1 MANKKYLRNGLAT
14 YGICLLLATA
24 IYSGIIFYENSRSQA
39 DDFGGAMPAIIIPP
53 PAEEVVVLE
62 DAPEEPVI
70 AQPEIEEVTDPT
82 LNWPTDKLF
91 ITADRQTY
99 QEGQVVLVIP
109 KLGKVLPLKAGVT
122 EDDLRDGAG
131 LYDYSQLP
139 GEGINRNVSIAGHR
153 NTSIGGIITD
163 NAPFYYIDTLVDGD
177 YIYLA
182 DANNIYRYLYQETY
196 IVEQDDWGPI
206 YSQGYSA
213 VTITSC
219 HPIGIANQRIVAHGK
234 LDQIFPY
241 AEDFEYI
248 AAVE

>member
-1 MANKKYLRNGLAT
+1 MANKKYLRNGLIT
-14 YGICLLLATA
+14 YGICLLLSVA

-53 PAEEVVVLE
+53 PIEEVVVLE
-62 DAPEEPVI
+62 EPAEPQTAEPEAETP
-70 AQPEIEEVTDPT
+70 QDPT

-91 ITADRQTY
+91 ITSDRQAY
-99 QEGQVVLVIP
+99 QEGQLVLVIP

-153 NTSIGGIITD
+153 NTSLGGIITD

-182 DANNIYRYLYQETY
+182 DAHNIYRYLYHETY
-196 IVEQDDWGPI
+196 IVEQDDWAPI

-219 HPIGIANQRIVAHGK
+219 HPIGIANQRIVAHGS

-241 AEDFEYI
+241 AEDFDYI